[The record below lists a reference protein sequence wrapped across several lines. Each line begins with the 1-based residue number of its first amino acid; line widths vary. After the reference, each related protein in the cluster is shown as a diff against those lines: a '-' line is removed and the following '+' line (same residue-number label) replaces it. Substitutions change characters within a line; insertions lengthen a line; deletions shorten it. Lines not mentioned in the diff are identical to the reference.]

1 MADVTVKYKDSTIAE
16 MSNGNGTKTLKT
28 RGCYCEGDIKVD
40 YTPRIKTYDITLAKS
55 FGWVLLAT
63 LDEEVLEHINDA
75 SFTVSLVNASAY
87 TTVNYSGAMYFC
99 GNRFIGKYS
108 TYDVYGGAHR
118 EGNETSN
125 TFHVICAPANSTSS
139 TLILSST
146 FGQFR
151 LDGNKYYLQPG
162 DGYVK
167 AGNYR
172 LTFTW

>member
-40 YTPRIKTYDITLAKS
+40 YTPRIKTYDITLAKAY
-55 FGWVLLAT
+55 GWLLLTT
-63 LDEEVLEHINDA
+63 LDEEVLEHINDE
-75 SFTVSLVNASAY
+75 SFTVSLINTSAY
-87 TTVNYSGAMYFC
+87 ETVTYSGAMYFC
-99 GNRFIGKYS
+99 GNRFLGKNG
-108 TYDVYGGAHR
+108 TYDVYGTGHR
-118 EGNETSN
+118 EFSTGNSFN
-125 TFHVICAPANSTSS
+125 MICAPANSTSS
-139 TLILSST
+139 TLVTSSA

-167 AGNYR
+167 VGNYR